1 MQTGAG
7 HEHLGRGKAR
17 VLEIQM
23 MDTSQKAPEQ
33 AVDRVERQE
42 RWDTTLTSVTVSF
55 QGRLSLELGSYGSAL
70 KT

>member
-7 HEHLGRGKAR
+7 HKHLGRGKAR
-17 VLEIQM
+17 VLEARV

-42 RWDTTLTSVTVSF
+42 RWDTLTSVTVSF